1 MGGPDC
7 LLLEGSVCDS
17 HLHLWLQDSWVFW
30 TKYLAAP
37 LLKDVKD
44 HALITWEMEFHRQFL
59 KAIEDKLIQFIG
71 SPETD
76 IWKESWAA
84 SIFPKKSPCHSM
96 LRTLKSRKFLTS
108 SCVRPIRMFDRF
120 PFSLRLLHWLPKIR
134 VQHTHPHTHFLTDRR
149 LLAGKK
155 LQPFPRSAGNLGV
168 SLSRTMTEP
177 TRAFLL
183 REGWIFKAEIRD
195 KNTFLFYVPWNLF
208 LIQGHPRIQT
218 GVDLGTQKP
227 LVEAAPR

>member
-1 MGGPDC
+1 MATLGSVFLLPGAVLRFPPIYMGGPDC

-76 IWKESWAA
+76 I
-84 SIFPKKSPCHSM
+84 
-96 LRTLKSRKFLTS
+96 
-108 SCVRPIRMFDRF
+108 
-120 PFSLRLLHWLPKIR
+120 
-134 VQHTHPHTHFLTDRR
+134 
-149 LLAGKK
+149 
-155 LQPFPRSAGNLGV
+155 
-168 SLSRTMTEP
+168 
-177 TRAFLL
+177 
-183 REGWIFKAEIRD
+183 
-195 KNTFLFYVPWNLF
+195 
-208 LIQGHPRIQT
+208 
-218 GVDLGTQKP
+218 
-227 LVEAAPR
+227 